1 MPSSDKKSTQDSAA
15 VAKTSQSKTAKAKTS
30 KAKTSETKTSRTKTT
45 KTKTTK
51 TKTTKP
57 KTAKAETAKA
67 VAQTANRETATSA
80 EKSSKAASTEIKAER
95 TKAAGPSAKSRSS
108 STRSSKARKAA
119 NAEPT
124 AQASDLNGHGHIDL
138 SDTKNLIRISGA
150 RQHNLKDISL
160 DLPRDKMIV
169 FTGVSGSGKSSLAF
183 DTIFAEGQR
192 RYVESLSAYARQ
204 FLGQVDKPD
213 VDAIEGL
220 SPAISIDQKSTSHN
234 PRSTVGTVTE
244 IYDYLR
250 LLYGRAGQP
259 HCPQCDRSIA
269 PQSIDQ
275 MVDQVMALPN
285 GTRFQLL
292 APVVRGKK
300 GTHQKLLS
308 ALAAEGFVR
317 VRVNGELRE
326 LGDNIELEKNK
337 THDVEVVVD
346 RLVKKDDLQER
357 LVDSLAT
364 ALKRSEGIAIIDVL
378 PARGDSKTDSETAT
392 VPDEIVFSEN
402 FACPEHGAVMDELSP
417 RLFSFNSPYGACPHC
432 HGLGNLQRFSA
443 ELVVPD
449 PTVPVYAAI
458 APWSEKDNTYYFSL
472 LYSVGQAF
480 GFELQSQWQ
489 SLTQKQQTV
498 ILHGSKEKIYIETDS
513 RYGKQKGY
521 HRRYE
526 GVLPMLERQY
536 RESSSET
543 YKQKLEKYLIDQPCE
558 VCGGARLKPE
568 SMAVRIGPYSIKELT
583 SVSIRE
589 CRDRIYALVGENGQT
604 PQLTNRQMTIGE
616 LVLKEIKARLTFLLD
631 VGLDYLTLD
640 RTARTLSGGEAQ
652 RIRLATQIGAG
663 LSGVLYVLDEP
674 SIGLHQRDNDRL
686 LNTLKRLKALGN
698 TLIVVEHDEDTMR
711 AADYLV
717 DIGPGAGVHGGQIV
731 AKGQLDDILNA
742 ENSLTGAYL
751 SGRKKIDTPPERRP
765 GNGRHIQIRNAH
777 LNNLQQIDVDIPLGK
792 FVCITGVSG
801 SGKSTLI
808 NELLYPAI
816 RHYFGS
822 KIPQPKAM
830 DPITGLKALDKAI
843 VIDQSPIGRTPR
855 SNPATYTG
863 VFDVV
868 RDLYAETIEAKA
880 RGYKRG
886 QFSFNVKG
894 GRCEACGGQG
904 VNVIEMNFLPD
915 VYVQCEV
922 CKGARYNRET
932 LQVKYK
938 GKTISDVLNTT
949 AEEARA
955 FFENIPK
962 AATRLQTMVDVGL
975 GYVRLGQTAPT
986 LSGGEAQRMKL
997 ASELARRSTGKT
1009 LYLIDEPTTGL
1020 SFYDVHKL
1028 LDVVQRLVDKGNSV
1042 IMIEHNLDVIRCC
1055 DWIVDLG
1062 PEGGDRGGQII
1073 AQGTPETV
1081 AKVAGSY
1088 TGKYLKEVLDQHPPA

>member
-1 MPSSDKKSTQDSAA
+1 MPPSKKKSTQDKAPSE
-15 VAKTSQSKTAKAKTS
+15 TPAKAKKSKASTKAS
-30 KAKTSETKTSRTKTT
+30 SKKTKAPTTKATKSATPKSVKAKTATKATRKS
-45 KTKTTK
+45 
-51 TKTTKP
+51 
-57 KTAKAETAKA
+57 AKARPAEH
-67 VAQTANRETATSA
+67 VDGLSA
-80 EKSSKAASTEIKAER
+80 DS
-95 TKAAGPSAKSRSS
+95 
-108 STRSSKARKAA
+108 
-119 NAEPT
+119 
-124 AQASDLNGHGHIDL
+124 NGAIDL
-138 SDTKNLIRISGA
+138 SDKKNLIRISGA
-150 RQHNLKDISL
+150 RQHNLKNVSL
-160 DLPRDKMIV
+160 DLPRDKMVV

-259 HCPQCDRSIA
+259 HCPKCDRSIS

-275 MVDQVMALPN
+275 MVDQVMELPD

-308 ALAAEGFVR
+308 ALGAEGFVR

-337 THDVEVVVD
+337 KHDIEVVVD
-346 RLVKKDDLQER
+346 RLVKKPDLQER
-357 LVDSLAT
+357 LVDSLST
-364 ALKRSEGIAIIDVL
+364 ALKRSDGIAIINVL
-378 PARGDSKTDSETAT
+378 PGRDEK
-392 VPDEIVFSEN
+392 VPQPDDIVFSEN

-417 RLFSFNSPYGACPHC
+417 RLFSFNSPYGACPNC
-432 HGLGNLQRFSA
+432 HGLGSLQRFSA

-449 PTVPVYAAI
+449 PNVPVYAAI

-480 GFELQSQWQ
+480 GFELQSTWA
-489 SLTQKQQTV
+489 SLSDEQRHI

-513 RYGKQKGY
+513 RYGSNKGY
-521 HRRYE
+521 NRKYE
-526 GVLPMLERQY
+526 GVLPMLQRQY
-536 RESSSET
+536 KEASSES
-543 YKQKLEKYLIDQPCE
+543 YKQKLEKYLIDQTCE
-558 VCGGARLKPE
+558 VCNGTRLKPE
-568 SMAVRIGPYSIKELT
+568 SVAVRMGPYNIKDFT
-583 SVSIRE
+583 GVSIRD
-589 CRDRIYALVGENGQT
+589 CRDRVYELVGENGES
-604 PQLTNRQMTIGE
+604 PKLTARQMKIGE

-686 LNTLKRLKALGN
+686 LNTLQRLKSLGN

-711 AADYLV
+711 AADYIV

-731 AKGQLDDILNA
+731 AQGQLEDILSCD
-742 ENSLTGAYL
+742 NSLTGAYL
-751 SGRKKIDTPPERRP
+751 SGRKKIDTPAERRP
-765 GNGRHIQIRNAH
+765 GNGRHIQIRDAH
-777 LNNLQQIDVDIPLGK
+777 LNNLCNIDVDIPLGN

-830 DPITGLKALDKAI
+830 KPIKGLKALDKAI

-863 VFDVV
+863 IFDVV
-868 RDLYAETIEAKA
+868 RDLYTETIEAKA

-915 VYVQCEV
+915 VYVECEV

-938 GKTISDVLNTT
+938 GKNISDVLNTT
-949 AEEARA
+949 AEESLQ

-962 AATRLQTMVDVGL
+962 AAARLQTMVDVGL
-975 GYVRLGQTAPT
+975 GYVKLGQKAPT

-1055 DWIVDLG
+1055 DWVIDLG

-1073 AQGTPETV
+1073 AQGTPEQV
-1081 AKVAGSY
+1081 AATEGSY
-1088 TGKYLKEVLDQHPPA
+1088 TGKYLKDVLEQHPSVKK

>member
-1 MPSSDKKSTQDSAA
+1 MPSPKKKSTESTQDKSASDA
-15 VAKTSQSKTAKAKTS
+15 TTKAAAKTTAAKTTRAKRATSAGKTKAKTETKKKT
-30 KAKTSETKTSRTKTT
+30 KAKTTRKS
-45 KTKTTK
+45 
-51 TKTTKP
+51 
-57 KTAKAETAKA
+57 AKARPAA
-67 VAQTANRETATSA
+67 HVDGLSVD
-80 EKSSKAASTEIKAER
+80 EKGA
-95 TKAAGPSAKSRSS
+95 
-108 STRSSKARKAA
+108 
-119 NAEPT
+119 
-124 AQASDLNGHGHIDL
+124 IDL
-138 SDTKNLIRISGA
+138 SDKKNLIRISGA
-150 RQHNLKDISL
+150 RQHNLKNVSL
-160 DLPRDKMIV
+160 DLPRDKMVV

-259 HCPQCDRSIA
+259 HCPKCDRSIS

-275 MVDQVMALPN
+275 MVDQVMELPN

-317 VRVNGELRE
+317 VRINSELRE
-326 LGDNIELEKNK
+326 LGDNIELDKNK
-337 THDVEVVVD
+337 KHDIEVVVD

-357 LVDSLAT
+357 LVDSLST

-378 PARGDSKTDSETAT
+378 PAKKAEDDKSETPEQ
-392 VPDEIVFSEN
+392 PDDIVFSEN

-417 RLFSFNSPYGACPHC
+417 RLFSFNSPYGACPNC
-432 HGLGNLQRFSA
+432 HGLGSLQRFSA
-443 ELVVPD
+443 DLVVPD
-449 PTVPVYAAI
+449 PNVPVYAAI

-480 GFELQSQWQ
+480 GFELQSTWA
-489 SLTQKQQTV
+489 SLTNEQRHI
-498 ILHGSKEKIYIETDS
+498 ILHGSTEKIYIETDS
-513 RYGKQKGY
+513 RYGQAKGY
-521 HRRYE
+521 QRKYE
-526 GVLPMLERQY
+526 GVLPMLQRQY
-536 RESSSET
+536 QEASSET
-543 YKQKLEKYLIDQPCE
+543 YKQKLEKYLIDQTCE
-558 VCGGARLKPE
+558 VCNGARLKPE
-568 SMAVRIGPYSIKELT
+568 SIAVKIGPYNIKDFT

-589 CRDRIYALVGENGQT
+589 CRDRVYELVGENGEA
-604 PQLTNRQMTIGE
+604 PKLTDRQIAIGE

-674 SIGLHQRDNDRL
+674 SIGLHQRDNERL
-686 LNTLKRLKALGN
+686 LNTLQRLKSLGN

-711 AADYLV
+711 AADYIV

-731 AKGQLDDILNA
+731 AQGQLEDILNC
-742 ENSLTGAYL
+742 EESLTGSYL
-751 SGRKKIDTPPERRP
+751 SGRKKIDTPAERRP
-765 GNGRHIQIRNAH
+765 GNGRHIQIRDAH
-777 LNNLQQIDVDIPLGK
+777 LNNLCNIDVDIPLGN

-830 DPITGLKALDKAI
+830 EPIKGLKALDKAI

-863 VFDVV
+863 IFDVV
-868 RDLYAETIEAKA
+868 RDLYTETIEAKA

-915 VYVQCEV
+915 VYVECEV

-938 GKTISDVLNTT
+938 GKNISDVLETT
-949 AEEARA
+949 AEESLK

-962 AATRLQTMVDVGL
+962 AAARLQTMVDVGL
-975 GYVRLGQTAPT
+975 GYVKLGQKAPT

-1055 DWIVDLG
+1055 DWVIDLG

-1073 AQGTPETV
+1073 AKGTPEDV
-1081 AKVAGSY
+1081 AAVEGSY
-1088 TGKYLKEVLDQHPPA
+1088 TGKYLKEVLAQHPSQKG

>member
-1 MPSSDKKSTQDSAA
+1 MPSSKKKSTSDKPATEAA
-15 VAKTSQSKTAKAKTS
+15 ANGSKAPAKAANTKVAKATKAKETAAKTSTTKTSTAKTGSQKSRAAKAKS
-30 KAKTSETKTSRTKTT
+30 APVEDIQVGKT
-45 KTKTTK
+45 
-51 TKTTKP
+51 
-57 KTAKAETAKA
+57 
-67 VAQTANRETATSA
+67 
-80 EKSSKAASTEIKAER
+80 
-95 TKAAGPSAKSRSS
+95 G
-108 STRSSKARKAA
+108 
-119 NAEPT
+119 
-124 AQASDLNGHGHIDL
+124 GIDL

-275 MVDQVMALPN
+275 MVDQVMELPDK
-285 GTRFQLL
+285 TRFQVL

-317 VRVNGELRE
+317 VRINGEARE
-326 LGDNIELEKNK
+326 LGDNIELDKNK
-337 THDVEVVVD
+337 THDIEVVVD

-357 LVDSLAT
+357 LVDSLST
-364 ALKRSEGIAIIDVL
+364 ALKRSEGIAVIDVL
-378 PARGDSKTDSETAT
+378 PVRQEASTNDKGQA
-392 VPDEIVFSEN
+392 VPAPPDDIIFSEN

-432 HGLGNLQRFSA
+432 HGLGNLRRFSA
-443 ELVVPD
+443 DLVVPD
-449 PTVPVYAAI
+449 PKSPVYAAI

-480 GFELQSQWQ
+480 GFELQSSWE
-489 SLTQKQQTV
+489 SLNEDQRQT

-513 RYGKQKGY
+513 RYGKNKGY

-526 GVLPMLERQY
+526 GVLPMLQRQY
-536 RESSSET
+536 QESSSDT
-543 YKQKLEKYLIDQPCE
+543 YKQKLEKYLVDQPCE
-558 VCGGARLKPE
+558 VCNGAKLKPE
-568 SMAVRIGPYSIKELT
+568 SLAVRIGPYNIKDFT

-589 CRDRIYALVGENGQT
+589 CRDRVYELVGENGEA
-604 PQLTNRQMTIGE
+604 PQLSARQIAIGE

-686 LNTLKRLKALGN
+686 LKTLDRLKGLGN
-698 TLIVVEHDEDTMR
+698 TLVVVEHDEDTMR
-711 AADYLV
+711 AADHIV
-717 DIGPGAGVHGGQIV
+717 DIGPGAGIHGGRIV
-731 AKGQLDDILNA
+731 AQGQLADVLSA
-742 ENSLTGAYL
+742 EESLTGAYL
-751 SGRKKIDTPPERRP
+751 SGRQKIDTPVERRP
-765 GNGRHIQIRNAH
+765 GNSRNIQIRSAH
-777 LNNLQQIDVDIPLGK
+777 RNNLQDIDVDIPLGK

-808 NELLYPAI
+808 NDLLYPAI
-816 RHYFGS
+816 RHFFGS
-822 KIPQPKAM
+822 KIPEPKEM
-830 DPITGLKALDKAI
+830 EPIKGLKALDKAI

-863 VFDVV
+863 IFDVV
-868 RDLYAETIEAKA
+868 RDLYTETIEAKA

-915 VYVQCEV
+915 VYVECEV

-938 GKTISDVLNTT
+938 GKNISDVLNTT
-949 AEEARA
+949 AEEGLA

-962 AATRLQTMVDVGL
+962 AASRLQTMVDVGL

-1042 IMIEHNLDVIRCC
+1042 IMIEHNLDMIRCC
-1055 DWIVDLG
+1055 DWVIDLG

-1073 AQGTPETV
+1073 AQGTPEEV
-1081 AKVAGSY
+1081 AAVEGSY
-1088 TGKYLKEVLDQHPPA
+1088 TGMYLKDVLDKHPPSESS

>member
-1 MPSSDKKSTQDSAA
+1 MPSSKKSAQDKLLAEAA
-15 VAKTSQSKTAKAKTS
+15 KAPQSKTTQADKTKSKRTAARKSAKARP
-30 KAKTSETKTSRTKTT
+30 AAHVNGDR
-45 KTKTTK
+45 
-51 TKTTKP
+51 
-57 KTAKAETAKA
+57 
-67 VAQTANRETATSA
+67 AT
-80 EKSSKAASTEIKAER
+80 
-95 TKAAGPSAKSRSS
+95 P
-108 STRSSKARKAA
+108 
-119 NAEPT
+119 PF
-124 AQASDLNGHGHIDL
+124 DL
-138 SDTKNLIRISGA
+138 SDTKNLIRIRGA
-150 RQHNLKDISL
+150 RQHNLKNLDL
-160 DLPRDKMIV
+160 DLPRDQMIV

-275 MVDQVMALPN
+275 MVDQVMELPDR
-285 GTRFQLL
+285 TRFQIL

-317 VRVNGELRE
+317 VRVNGEARE
-326 LGDNIELEKNK
+326 LGDNIELDKNK
-337 THDVEVVVD
+337 THDIEVVVD

-357 LVDSLAT
+357 LVDSLT
-364 ALKRSEGIAIIDVL
+364 TGLKRSDGIAIINVL
-378 PARGDSKTDSETAT
+378 PAKAADGAESET
-392 VPDEIVFSEN
+392 PHDLIFSEN

-417 RLFSFNSPYGACPHC
+417 RLFSFNSPYGACPDC
-432 HGLGNLQRFSA
+432 HGLGSLRRFSA
-443 ELVVPD
+443 DLVVPD
-449 PTVPVYAAI
+449 PSAPVYAAI

-489 SLTQKQQTV
+489 SLTAEQQQT

-513 RYGKQKGY
+513 RYGNQKGY
-521 HRRYE
+521 NRRYE
-526 GVLPMLERQY
+526 GVLPMLQRQY
-536 RESSSET
+536 QESSSET
-543 YKQKLEKYLIDQPCE
+543 YRQKLEKYLIDQPCAT
-558 VCGGARLKPE
+558 CKGARLKPE
-568 SMAVRIGPYSIKELT
+568 SLAVRIGPYNIKDFT

-589 CRDRIYALVGENGQT
+589 CRHRVYELVGENGEA
-604 PQLTNRQMTIGE
+604 PKLTDRQMAIGE

-686 LNTLKRLKALGN
+686 LKTLDRLKGLGN

-711 AADYLV
+711 AADYIV
-717 DIGPGAGVHGGQIV
+717 DIGPGAGIHGGSVV
-731 AKGQLDDILNA
+731 AQGQLEDILSA
-742 ENSLTGAYL
+742 KDSLTGAYL
-751 SGRKKIDTPPERRP
+751 SGRKKIETPSERRP
-765 GNGRHIQIRNAH
+765 GNGRSIQIRNAH
-777 LNNLQQIDVDIPLGK
+777 RNNLQNIDVDIPLGK

-808 NELLYPAI
+808 NDLLYPAI
-816 RHYFGS
+816 RHFFGS
-822 KIPQPKAM
+822 KIPEPKAM
-830 DPITGLKALDKAI
+830 DPIKGLKALDKAI

-863 VFDVV
+863 IFDVV
-868 RDLYAETIEAKA
+868 RDLYTETIEAKA

-915 VYVQCEV
+915 VYVECEV

-938 GKTISDVLNTT
+938 GKNISDVLETT
-949 AEEARA
+949 AEEGLK

-962 AATRLQTMVDVGL
+962 AASRLQTMVDVGL
-975 GYVRLGQTAPT
+975 GYVQLGQTAPT

-1042 IMIEHNLDVIRCC
+1042 IMIEHNLDMIRCC
-1055 DWIVDLG
+1055 DWVIDLG
-1062 PEGGDRGGQII
+1062 PEGGDRGGQVI
-1073 AQGTPETV
+1073 AQGTPEAV
-1081 AKVAGSY
+1081 AATAGSY
-1088 TGKYLKEVLDQHPPA
+1088 TGQYLREVLSQHSS

>member
-1 MPSSDKKSTQDSAA
+1 MPPSKKKSTQDKAPSE
-15 VAKTSQSKTAKAKTS
+15 TPAKAKKSKASTKAS
-30 KAKTSETKTSRTKTT
+30 SKKTKATTTKATKAATTKSVKAKTATRSTRKS
-45 KTKTTK
+45 
-51 TKTTKP
+51 
-57 KTAKAETAKA
+57 AKARPAEH
-67 VAQTANRETATSA
+67 VDGLSA
-80 EKSSKAASTEIKAER
+80 DS
-95 TKAAGPSAKSRSS
+95 
-108 STRSSKARKAA
+108 
-119 NAEPT
+119 
-124 AQASDLNGHGHIDL
+124 NGAIDL
-138 SDTKNLIRISGA
+138 SDKKNLIRISGA
-150 RQHNLKDISL
+150 RQHNLKNVSL
-160 DLPRDKMIV
+160 DLPRDKMVV

-259 HCPQCDRSIA
+259 HCPKCDRSIS

-275 MVDQVMALPN
+275 MVDQVMELPD

-308 ALAAEGFVR
+308 ALGAEGFVR

-337 THDVEVVVD
+337 KHDIEVVVD
-346 RLVKKDDLQER
+346 RLVKKPDLQER
-357 LVDSLAT
+357 LVDSLST
-364 ALKRSEGIAIIDVL
+364 ALKRSDGIAIINVL
-378 PARGDSKTDSETAT
+378 PGRDEK
-392 VPDEIVFSEN
+392 VPQPDDIVFSEN

-417 RLFSFNSPYGACPHC
+417 RLFSFNSPYGACPNC
-432 HGLGNLQRFSA
+432 HGLGSLQRFSA

-449 PTVPVYAAI
+449 PNVPVYAAI

-480 GFELQSQWQ
+480 GFELQSTWA
-489 SLTQKQQTV
+489 SLSDEQRHI

-513 RYGKQKGY
+513 RYGSNKGY
-521 HRRYE
+521 NRKYE
-526 GVLPMLERQY
+526 GVLPMLQRQY
-536 RESSSET
+536 KEASSES
-543 YKQKLEKYLIDQPCE
+543 YKQKLEKYLIDQTCE
-558 VCGGARLKPE
+558 VCNGTRLKPE
-568 SMAVRIGPYSIKELT
+568 SVAVRMGPYNIKDFT
-583 SVSIRE
+583 GVSIRD
-589 CRDRIYALVGENGQT
+589 CRDRVYELVGENGES
-604 PQLTNRQMTIGE
+604 PKLTARQMKIGE

-686 LNTLKRLKALGN
+686 LNTLQRLKSLGN

-711 AADYLV
+711 AADYIV

-731 AKGQLDDILNA
+731 AQGQLEDILSCD
-742 ENSLTGAYL
+742 NSLTGAYL
-751 SGRKKIDTPPERRP
+751 SGRKKIDTPAERRP
-765 GNGRHIQIRNAH
+765 GNGRHIQIRDAH
-777 LNNLQQIDVDIPLGK
+777 LNNLCNIDVDIPLGN

-830 DPITGLKALDKAI
+830 KPIKGLKALDKAI

-863 VFDVV
+863 IFDVV
-868 RDLYAETIEAKA
+868 RDLYTETIEAKA

-915 VYVQCEV
+915 VYVECEV

-938 GKTISDVLNTT
+938 GKNISDVLNTT
-949 AEEARA
+949 AEESLQ
-955 FFENIPK
+955 FFENIPRASALSALALRIPGPHLPSSVNEPPPSEYSQK
-962 AATRLQTMVDVGL
+962 
-975 GYVRLGQTAPT
+975 TANSLP
-986 LSGGEAQRMKL
+986 LL
-997 ASELARRSTGKT
+997 YSTH
-1009 LYLIDEPTTGL
+1009 P
-1020 SFYDVHKL
+1020 
-1028 LDVVQRLVDKGNSV
+1028 
-1042 IMIEHNLDVIRCC
+1042 RCFC
-1055 DWIVDLG
+1055 
-1062 PEGGDRGGQII
+1062 
-1073 AQGTPETV
+1073 
-1081 AKVAGSY
+1081 
-1088 TGKYLKEVLDQHPPA
+1088 

>member
-1 MPSSDKKSTQDSAA
+1 MPSSKKKSAQDNPPAES
-15 VAKTSQSKTAKAKTS
+15 AKAK
-30 KAKTSETKTSRTKTT
+30 A
-45 KTKTTK
+45 
-51 TKTTKP
+51 
-57 KTAKAETAKA
+57 AKA
-67 VAQTANRETATSA
+67 NR
-80 EKSSKAASTEIKAER
+80 SK
-95 TKAAGPSAKSRSS
+95 
-108 STRSSKARKAA
+108 
-119 NAEPT
+119 T
-124 AQASDLNGHGHIDL
+124 AQASEAKASQSVTARKSAKARPAAHINGDRPNSEIDL
-138 SDTKNLIRISGA
+138 SDTKNLIRIRGA
-150 RQHNLKDISL
+150 RQHNLKDINL

-275 MVDQVMALPN
+275 MVDQVMDLPDR
-285 GTRFQLL
+285 TRFQIL

-317 VRVNGELRE
+317 VRINGEARE
-326 LGDNIELEKNK
+326 LNDNIELDKNK
-337 THDVEVVVD
+337 THDIEVVVD

-357 LVDSLAT
+357 LVDSLT
-364 ALKRSEGIAIIDVL
+364 TGLKRSDGIAIIDVL
-378 PARGDSKTDSETAT
+378 PSQQAEAENKEEQSKTPSD
-392 VPDEIVFSEN
+392 IIFSEN

-417 RLFSFNSPYGACPHC
+417 RLFSFNSPYGACPDC
-432 HGLGNLQRFSA
+432 HGLGSLRRFSA
-443 ELVVPD
+443 DLVVPD
-449 PTVPVYAAI
+449 PSAPVYAAI

-489 SLTQKQQTV
+489 SLAAEQQHT

-513 RYGKQKGY
+513 RYGNQKGY
-521 HRRYE
+521 NRRYE
-526 GVLPMLERQY
+526 GVLPMLQRQY
-536 RESSSET
+536 QESSSET
-543 YKQKLEKYLIDQPCE
+543 YRQKLEKYLIDQPCAT
-558 VCGGARLKPE
+558 CKGAKLKPE
-568 SMAVRIGPYSIKELT
+568 SLAVRIGPYNIKDFT

-589 CRDRIYALVGENGQT
+589 CRDRIYELVGENGEH
-604 PQLTNRQMTIGE
+604 PKLTDRQMAIGE

-686 LNTLKRLKALGN
+686 LKTLGRLKELGN
-698 TLIVVEHDEDTMR
+698 TLVVVEHDEDTMR
-711 AADYLV
+711 AADYIV
-717 DIGPGAGVHGGQIV
+717 DIGPGAGIHGGNIV
-731 AKGQLDDILNA
+731 AQGQLEDILNA
-742 ENSLTGAYL
+742 EDSLTGAYL
-751 SGRKKIDTPPERRP
+751 SGRKKIETPAERRS
-765 GNGRHIQIRNAH
+765 GNGRSIQIRNAH
-777 LNNLQQIDVDIPLGK
+777 RNNLQNIAVDIPLGK

-808 NELLYPAI
+808 NDLLYPAI
-816 RHYFGS
+816 RHFFGS
-822 KIPQPKAM
+822 KIPEPKAM
-830 DPITGLKALDKAI
+830 DPIKGLKALDKAI

-863 VFDVV
+863 IFDVV
-868 RDLYAETIEAKA
+868 RDLYTETIEAKA

-915 VYVQCEV
+915 VYVECEV

-938 GKTISDVLNTT
+938 GKNISDVLQTT
-949 AEEARA
+949 AEEGLK

-962 AATRLQTMVDVGL
+962 AASRLQTMVDVGL

-1042 IMIEHNLDVIRCC
+1042 IMIEHNLDMIRCC
-1055 DWIVDLG
+1055 DWVIDLG
-1062 PEGGDRGGQII
+1062 PEGGDRGGKVI
-1073 AQGTPETV
+1073 AQGTPEAV
-1081 AKVAGSY
+1081 AVTEGSY
-1088 TGKYLKEVLDQHPPA
+1088 TGEYLKEVLAQHLSQRAVK